1 MSTKPF
7 TKTLPQVKIVL
18 SPSTEDYRSI
28 RFQYEQITGTDNT
41 YENPELW
48 NELVA
53 KFTKTLI
60 VENISIKEAEAIAE
74 PIRMMHPD
82 QHVNLYGSDDS
93 FIGNTTW
100 NDQWKMF
107 WGYPTY
113 TPAGKAVMAKRLR
126 EQAEKSILPSW
137 E

>member
-18 SPSTEDYRSI
+18 TPSPEDYKLIRSN
-28 RFQYEQITGTDNT
+28 YELTGTDNT
-41 YENPELW
+41 YEYPWVW
-48 NELVA
+48 NTLV
-53 KFTKTLI
+53 KSYTKTL
-60 VENISIKEAEAIAE
+60 VLENISMKEAEAIAE

-113 TPAGKAVMAKRLR
+113 TPAGKAIMAKRLR